1 VQSIYDD
8 TEASVHELIT
18 CGGLQIRIASDIV
31 IMLLASNE
39 DLFKQEERALIS
51 GITSNPFSQANDGVW
66 TMPITSSSDSSFDL
80 SFYDPATGD
89 RIAEDVFDL
98 DSFLVGVH
106 IQTDLGLAEM
116 AQHPSDKHA
125 FRFTWDADGPLA
137 HLMNDGEPLPD
148 GFELQLSLTD
158 FLSASPADFGPF
170 ASVFEIEADSVVHY
184 VDSSGTTDVSYHVRT
199 LRDSLA
205 SIAQSASLDFEV
217 ESIQSRDREL
227 LLSGNSDDL
236 RIVRIGELAGRIEYS
251 LSGKVDSRSVAIDVE
266 SDFGSGEAYPTTK
279 WSCR

>member
-1 VQSIYDD
+1 
-8 TEASVHELIT
+8 
-18 CGGLQIRIASDIV
+18 
-31 IMLLASNE
+31 
-39 DLFKQEERALIS
+39 
-51 GITSNPFSQANDGVW
+51 
-66 TMPITSSSDSSFDL
+66 
-80 SFYDPATGD
+80 
-89 RIAEDVFDL
+89 
-98 DSFLVGVH
+98 
-106 IQTDLGLAEM
+106 
-116 AQHPSDKHA
+116 
-125 FRFTWDADGPLA
+125 
-137 HLMNDGEPLPD
+137 
-148 GFELQLSLTD
+148 
-158 FLSASPADFGPF
+158 
-170 ASVFEIEADSVVHY
+170 VFEIEADSVVHY